1 MDQQQNK
8 AQEAEA
14 FARVW
19 KRVSPD
25 PDSSPIQCGEVP
37 LAPAADPPPALGAA
51 SLKWG
56 EFLRAQ
62 ILWELTRWRTYQ
74 ALARAPGSG
83 GGSRLA
89 ALALGRAK
97 RMAAVL
103 FLLTGVW
110 YLPRSPGHPPQ
121 LEDQPGGLPPAVPGA
136 QRAELRYRAAAQN
149 NPDPVLGDLFRALR
163 RSPPGNS
170 ASCSS
175 SCHNRSKTHLHS
187 SFTNPLKFVHHFPR
201 TFPYAKAV
209 SEMTSFYTSLSF
221 SLSIF
226 NATTG
231 NACPVTGQAFPV
243 SFFCC
248 HALPRSSRRRM
259 GR

>member
-37 LAPAADPPPALGAA
+37 LAPAADPPPALGAV

-62 ILWELTRWRTYQ
+62 ILWELTRWRTYH

-83 GGSRLA
+83 GSSRLA

-110 YLPRSPGHPPQ
+110 YLPRSRATPRSWKTSREGYRLLFQ
-121 LEDQPGGLPPAVPGA
+121 GA

-149 NPDPVLGDLFRALR
+149 NPDPVLGDLFRALAAE
-163 RSPPGNS
+163 S
-170 ASCSS
+170 A
-175 SCHNRSKTHLHS
+175 REQRQL
-187 SFTNPLKFVHHFPR
+187 LQL
-201 TFPYAKAV
+201 
-209 SEMTSFYTSLSF
+209 LS
-221 SLSIF
+221 
-226 NATTG
+226 
-231 NACPVTGQAFPV
+231 Q
-243 SFFCC
+243 
-248 HALPRSSRRRM
+248 
-259 GR
+259 

>member
-74 ALARAPGSG
+74 ALA
-83 GGSRLA
+83 
-89 ALALGRAK
+89 LGRAK

-110 YLPRSPGHPPQ
+110 YLPRSRATPRSWKTSREGYRLLFQ
-121 LEDQPGGLPPAVPGA
+121 GA

-149 NPDPVLGDLFRALR
+149 NPDPVLGDLFRALAAE
-163 RSPPGNS
+163 S
-170 ASCSS
+170 A
-175 SCHNRSKTHLHS
+175 REQRQL
-187 SFTNPLKFVHHFPR
+187 LQL
-201 TFPYAKAV
+201 
-209 SEMTSFYTSLSF
+209 LS
-221 SLSIF
+221 
-226 NATTG
+226 
-231 NACPVTGQAFPV
+231 Q
-243 SFFCC
+243 
-248 HALPRSSRRRM
+248 
-259 GR
+259 

>member
-51 SLKWG
+51 SLKG
-56 EFLRAQ
+56 GDFLRAQ

-110 YLPRSPGHPPQ
+110 YLPRSRATPRSWKTSREGYRLLFQ
-121 LEDQPGGLPPAVPGA
+121 GA

-149 NPDPVLGDLFRALR
+149 NPDPVLGDLFRALAAESAREAITGSMRKDSAPSDSAKKDMWILNFPTRQKADIPAVRARILR
-163 RSPPGNS
+163 RP
-170 ASCSS
+170 
-175 SCHNRSKTHLHS
+175 
-187 SFTNPLKFVHHFPR
+187 
-201 TFPYAKAV
+201 
-209 SEMTSFYTSLSF
+209 
-221 SLSIF
+221 
-226 NATTG
+226 
-231 NACPVTGQAFPV
+231 
-243 SFFCC
+243 
-248 HALPRSSRRRM
+248 
-259 GR
+259 

>member
-1 MDQQQNK
+1 MPPHHLQSFSHICPPGHRLNHLKRTGGLDMDQQQNK

-110 YLPRSPGHPPQ
+110 YLPREQGHPPQ
-121 LEDQPGGLPPAVPGA
+121 LEDQPGGLPPAVPGGPA
-136 QRAELRYRAAAQN
+136 GGAPLPRRRPEQSGPGAGRSVPGPGGGVRPGTAPTAPA
-149 NPDPVLGDLFRALR
+149 PVTISR
-163 RSPPGNS
+163 
-170 ASCSS
+170 
-175 SCHNRSKTHLHS
+175 K
-187 SFTNPLKFVHHFPR
+187 R
-201 TFPYAKAV
+201 TFTV
-209 SEMTSFYTSLSF
+209 HSQTL
-221 SLSIF
+221 
-226 NATTG
+226 
-231 NACPVTGQAFPV
+231 
-243 SFFCC
+243 
-248 HALPRSSRRRM
+248 
-259 GR
+259 